1 MQKIHKFNNDV
12 KNKWV
17 IIKGLIRKDPQ
28 RRSAFP
34 GKIVFDDKTMTNE
47 KDTTK
52 KKIFILEI
60 RPALVD
66 KITSPKRPFKKK
78 FEKSNHY
85 FIYFIY

>member
-1 MQKIHKFNNDV
+1 MIWKKRNIKPETFFNQLGESQRKTIFKIHKFNNDV

-52 KKIFILEI
+52 KKYL
-60 RPALVD
+60 
-66 KITSPKRPFKKK
+66 SWK
-78 FEKSNHY
+78 FVLL
-85 FIYFIY
+85 